1 MHKAKNNNKGG
12 ENKKNKNKKSVCVK
26 KRKYQQKEITSIQIA
41 FLKWICTITKTVII
55 CIWQQVYTSRRKN
68 QQIWKIR

>member
-55 CIWQQVYTSRRKN
+55 CI
-68 QQIWKIR
+68 